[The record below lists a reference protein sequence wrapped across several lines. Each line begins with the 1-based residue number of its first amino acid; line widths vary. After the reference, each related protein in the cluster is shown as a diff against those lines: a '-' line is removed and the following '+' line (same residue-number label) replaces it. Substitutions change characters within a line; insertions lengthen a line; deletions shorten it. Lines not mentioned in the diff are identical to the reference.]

1 MKLLIRWA
9 ILVVS
14 LVGAA
19 YLTGLAF
26 PHQFEIEQ
34 DKPGWVVLV
43 FVGVAVL
50 AILNATLGKVLKF
63 LTIPLNCLTLGLF
76 SLVVNAAMFFVAGN
90 LGLGF
95 KVTGFAGALVG
106 SLLFSAI
113 NGVLGGL
120 LVRDKEKEKDED

>member
-1 MKLLIRWA
+1 MKNLLIRWV

-19 YLTGLAF
+19 FLSNLAF
-26 PHQFEIEQ
+26 PGQFTVEQ
-34 DKPGWVVLV
+34 TPQGILLA
-43 FVGVAVL
+43 FVGVVVL
-50 AILNATLGKVLKF
+50 AILNATLGRVLKF

-76 SLVVNAAMFFVAGN
+76 SLVINAAMFFVAGN

-95 KVTGFAGALVG
+95 KVSGFFGALVG

-120 LVRDKEKEKDED
+120 LIRDKDNKDEDK

>member
-1 MKLLIRWA
+1 MKNFLIRWV
-9 ILVVS
+9 ILVIS
-14 LVGAA
+14 LIGAA
-19 YLTGLAF
+19 WLTNLAL
-26 PHQFEIEQ
+26 PGQFTVDMKAGGI
-34 DKPGWVVLV
+34 VLV
-43 FVGVAVL
+43 FLGVLVL
-50 AILNATLGKVLKF
+50 SILNATLGRILKF

-95 KVTGFAGALVG
+95 KVSGFWGALVG

-120 LVRDKEKEKDED
+120 LIRDKEEKERD